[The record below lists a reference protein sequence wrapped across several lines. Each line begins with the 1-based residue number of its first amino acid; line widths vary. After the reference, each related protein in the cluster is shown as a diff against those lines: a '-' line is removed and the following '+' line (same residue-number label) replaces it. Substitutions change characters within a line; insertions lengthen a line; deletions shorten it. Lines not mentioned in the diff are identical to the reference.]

1 MSTPAAADRLETA
14 RAALIVY
21 DGCRRALEP
30 ADAARRVAMR
40 PVLEAWIRLI
50 GACRERGMP
59 IIYTTPVSR
68 ADGADVVLLPTDLSV
83 ETGVPSLTNCVEGT
97 PDAGFPGEIAPRPED
112 YVYLK
117 RRPSA
122 FYGTGVAE
130 LLRMLRRDVLV
141 IGGGATNRGVE
152 TSVREAFSMDLDT
165 VVVRECCWGG
175 DAAAHAYSLDTSMR
189 MYARVRT
196 LEQTLLML
204 SRG

>member
-1 MSTPAAADRLETA
+1 MTTRATPDRIDAA

-21 DGCRRALEP
+21 DACRRALTP
-30 ADAARRVAMR
+30 ADAKRRTAMR
-40 PVLEAWIRLI
+40 PVLDAWVALI
-50 GACRERGMP
+50 GACRARAMP
-59 IIYTTPVSR
+59 IVYTIPVSR
-68 ADGADVVLLPTDLSV
+68 ADGSDVVLLPTDLSV

-97 PDAGFPGEIAPRPED
+97 HDAGFPDEIATRPED
-112 YVYLK
+112 YVFLK

-130 LLRMLRRDVLV
+130 LLRLLGRSALV

-165 VVVRECCWGG
+165 VVVRECCWSG
-175 DAAAHAYSLDTSMR
+175 DAAAQAWSLDRSMK

-196 LEQTLLML
+196 LEQTLAML
-204 SRG
+204 R

>member
-1 MSTPAAADRLETA
+1 MNAKATPDRIDTA
-14 RAALIVY
+14 RAALIAY
-21 DGCRRALEP
+21 DVCRRALTP
-30 ADAARRVAMR
+30 TDPARRAAMR
-40 PVLEAWIRLI
+40 PVLDAWVTLI
-50 GACRERGMP
+50 GACRKRGMP

-83 ETGVPSLTNCVEGT
+83 QTGVPSLTNCVEGS
-97 PDAGFPGEIAPRPED
+97 PDAGFPDEIAPRPED

-130 LLRMLRRDVLV
+130 LLRTLRRTALV

-165 VVVRECCWGG
+165 LVVRECCWGG
-175 DAAAHAYSLDTSMR
+175 DAKAHAYSLDTSMK

-196 LEQTLLML
+196 LEQTLAML
-204 SRG
+204 A

>member
-1 MSTPAAADRLETA
+1 MTTGGTPDRIDTQ
-14 RAALIVY
+14 RGALLVY
-21 DGCRRALEP
+21 DACRRALTP
-30 ADAARRVAMR
+30 ADPARLAAMR
-40 PVLEAWIRLI
+40 PVLDAWVTLI
-50 GACRERGMP
+50 GACRARTMP

-83 ETGVPSLTNCVEGT
+83 ETGVPSLTNCIEGT
-97 PDAGFPGEIAPRPED
+97 PDAGFPDEIAPRPED

-122 FYGTGVAE
+122 FYGTGAAE
-130 LLRMLRRDVLV
+130 LLRMLGRTALV

-165 VVVRECCWGG
+165 VVVRECCWSG
-175 DAAAHAYSLDTSMR
+175 DAAAHAYSLDTSMK

-196 LEQTLLML
+196 LAQALKML
-204 SRG
+204 A